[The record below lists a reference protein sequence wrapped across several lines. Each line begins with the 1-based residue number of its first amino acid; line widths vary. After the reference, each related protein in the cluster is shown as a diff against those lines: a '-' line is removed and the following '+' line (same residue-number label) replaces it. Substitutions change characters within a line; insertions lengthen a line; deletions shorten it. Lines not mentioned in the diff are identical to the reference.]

1 MSWINFLHVYVF
13 VPKFIVKL
21 DDVFI
26 LSIADVYIVVY
37 VFAVK
42 ENVLGIVSNLV
53 LKVEFLLDPISHSV

>member
-13 VPKFIVKL
+13 VPKFIFKL

-37 VFAVK
+37 VFTVK
-42 ENVLGIVSNLV
+42 ENVLGIVSKV
-53 LKVEFLLDPISHSV
+53 VFKVEFWLEPVLHSV